1 MCVLFFVLM
10 LRRPPRS
17 TSTDPLCPY
26 PTLFRSRVRPE
37 QRHAGGEVDP
47 GTGGGGGLKRRI
59 AAQQQ
64 GRIGVRQREQGKAR
78 RRGPLGGQA
87 GGSGYGDE
95 HRAAG
100 ARRLFDQFIAASRRQ
115 QDETAGRVDAGAGEG
130 ADQLVERI
138 VAPDILARAT
148 DGAGRRAE
156 GERKGVV

>member
-1 MCVLFFVLM
+1 MRISDWSSDVC
-10 LRRPPRS
+10 S
-17 TSTDPLCPY
+17 SD
-26 PTLFRSRVRPE
+26 
-37 QRHAGGEVDP
+37 Q
-47 GTGGGGGLKRRI
+47 KRRN

-64 GRIGVRQREQGKAR
+64 GRIGARQREQGKAR

-138 VAPDILARAT
+138 VAPDILARAK

-156 GERKGVV
+156 GGGMDRSEETTSEIQSLMRNSYAVFCLKKK